1 MNPTVCS
8 PASYTLCEV
17 PLVSESFRG
26 SESWTGRFP
35 MGFLLQALL
44 FLFISFNHF
53 IIYILAWLTS
63 HVHCGY
69 SPPPSLFH
77 THTHISLYLYFKWDI
92 EREQRWTSAFNL
104 PCLTRS
110 NHLPPNWEFTEQS
123 LKSTVLTTQPHEYQ
137 LQCVSLQEALQVCMV
152 VCTCAVFPYHCI

>member
-26 SESWTGRFP
+26 IWVLNWLVSHGLPSTSPAVPLYQLQSFHYIHSSLTDISCP
-35 MGFLLQALL
+35 MWIF
-44 FLFISFNHF
+44 
-53 IIYILAWLTS
+53 
-63 HVHCGY
+63 
-69 SPPPSLFH
+69 PPPSLFH
-77 THTHISLYLYFKWDI
+77 THTHISFYLYFKWDI
-92 EREQRWTSAFNL
+92 ESEQRWTSAFNL

-137 LQCVSLQEALQVCMV
+137 LQCVSLQEALQVCMI